1 MQKKDSVTE
10 ALSPEV
16 TVIDVYAFLQEG
28 LASGEFALADSLHYT
43 YDTYKAV
50 YEYVLV
56 RIGEQLK

>member
-1 MQKKDSVTE
+1 M
-10 ALSPEV
+10 
-16 TVIDVYAFLQEG
+16 IDVYAFLQEG